1 MVILVYYVTLY
12 VLPLVHRTPQKT
24 KKRSKSSKKWM
35 FPAWLPWLRNLFLIF
50 FLLILIGLDQ
60 TVILV
65 YYTTFYM
72 HSLNRGTPKTL
83 KNRQNGQKWLF
94 PAWLPWLRKIF
105 FNFFLLILIGL
116 DYMVILVYYVT
127 LYVLPLVHRTPQ
139 KTKKRSKSSQMVVS
153 CLVTMVTENIF
164 QFFSFDPHRA

>member
-1 MVILVYYVTLY
+1 
-12 VLPLVHRTPQKT
+12 
-24 KKRSKSSKKWM
+24 M
-35 FPAWLPWLRNLFLIF
+35 FPAWLPWLRNLFLII

-72 HSLNRGTPKTL
+72 HSLNRGTPKTY
-83 KNRQNGQKWLF
+83 KNRQNGQKWLIS
-94 PAWLPWLRKIF
+94 AWLPWLRKIF
-105 FNFFLLILIGL
+105 FIFFLLILIGL

-139 KTKKRSKSSQMVVS
+139 KTKKGQNCQKMDVY
-153 CLVTMVTENIF
+153 CLVTMVTEFIF
-164 QFFSFDPHRA
+164 NYFCFDPDRA